1 MFDYLEPKTRSDL
14 VQLLAKHPHSDELD
28 AALELLTNLRVPANS
43 LYGLVYYKLQ
53 LEPSSDLKTII
64 DRLNILDLSKE
75 FAANPEN
82 EKKIYRELFI
92 TLGSSIDVLII
103 KLAMELAFLRVN
115 KANVSEEL
123 QAVAKL
129 SQDIYAPLCHRLGL
143 GEMKIEFEDLSLYI
157 LNQESFF
164 EIAGKLQLKKTEREH
179 LVAKMIEL
187 IEKQIDQ
194 TIEDYRIF
202 GRSKHIYSIYN
213 KMVKSQKQYEE
224 LLDLLA
230 IRIICKSEVECY
242 TILGLIHQLF
252 PPLDN
257 RFKDYISRPKPNMY
271 QSLHT
276 TVKGIDDFVF
286 EIQIRTE
293 EMDRIAELG
302 VAAHFTYKEGGNQKN
317 DVAKK
322 LTNLKNFI
330 ASGDFE
336 TEDYQ
341 NILMQDILDDQIY
354 VLTPARKIMSLP
366 KGATV
371 VDFAFKIHTNVGEKM
386 VGAKINDKIANYSQ
400 GLKTNDVVEILTK
413 SNAPGPNETWLD
425 YCVTTHARNKVR
437 SYLKKKADRN
447 DETKVERGKE
457 LFYKEVDKRKLDRK
471 ILDDQKRKNEI
482 FKQFK
487 VSSIYELFANIAD
500 HKTSASD
507 VLSFLK
513 REREKDNGDKQIKF
527 VTDLKTSSSV
537 IIPGA
542 EDIKYELAKCCM
554 PVYGDDIVARAKTG
568 VAFKIH
574 RTQCKEAQDR
584 VLDAHWNR
592 NSLNK
597 NTYATNLKIVA
608 MNHDR
613 ILNDII
619 NMLSTSNVGVID
631 FKKSQSTDL
640 VTMVI
645 TISVYDVAHI
655 DVAIANINK
664 NSLVKT
670 IQRV

>member
-230 IRIICKSEVECY
+230 IRIICKSKVECY

-554 PVYGDDIVARAKTG
+554 PVYGDDIVARAKNG

>member
-1 MFDYLEPKTRSDL
+1 MFDYLEENEANEIANLLQTCQDNPEIKIATE
-14 VQLLAKHPHSDELD
+14 LLAGLHVPATSLLAIIYYQKQLPPTAELESIITRLKV
-28 AALELLTNLRVPANS
+28 LELS
-43 LYGLVYYKLQ
+43 
-53 LEPSSDLKTII
+53 E
-64 DRLNILDLSKE
+64 E
-75 FAANPEN
+75 FATNPEN

-103 KLAMELAFLRVN
+103 KLAMELAYLRYN
-115 KANVSEEL
+115 KGEDNDKIR
-123 QAVAKL
+123 AVAKL

-143 GEMKIEFEDLSLYI
+143 GEMKIEFEDLSLYV
-157 LNQESFF
+157 LDPDNFF
-164 EIAGKLQLKKTEREH
+164 EIVRKLQLKKNEREQI
-179 LVAKMIEL
+179 VTDMIEI
-187 IEKQIDQ
+187 IEKDINEV
-194 TIEDYRIF
+194 IPHYRIF

-213 KMVKSQKQYEE
+213 KMKKSQKQYEE

-230 IRIICKSEVECY
+230 IRIVCQTEVECY
-242 TILGLIHQLF
+242 TILGMIHQLF

-276 TVKGIDDFVF
+276 TVKGINETVF

-293 EMDRIAELG
+293 EMDKIAELG
-302 VAAHFTYKEGGNQKN
+302 VAAHFAYKEGSSAKN

-322 LTNLKNFI
+322 LTNLKDFI

-336 TEDYQ
+336 AEDYQ
-341 NILMQDILDDQIY
+341 NILRQDILDDQIY
-354 VLTPARKIMSLP
+354 VLTPARKIMALP

-386 VGAKINDKIANYSQ
+386 VGAKINDKIANYGQ
-400 GLKTNDVVEILTK
+400 ELKTNDVIEILTK

-425 YCVTTHARNKVR
+425 YCVSTHARNKVR
-437 SYLKKKADRN
+437 SYLKKKADSN
-447 DETKVERGKE
+447 NETKIERGKE
-457 LFYKEVDKRKLDRK
+457 LFYKEAEKRKVERR

-507 VLSFLK
+507 VINFLN
-513 REREKDNGDKQIKF
+513 RERENDNQPKQIRF

-542 EDIKYELAKCCM
+542 EEIKYELAKCCM

-568 VAFKIH
+568 VAFKVH
-574 RTQCKEAQDR
+574 RQGCKEATDR
-584 VLDAHWNR
+584 CIDAHWNR

-597 NTYATNLKIVA
+597 NTYGTNLKVVA
-608 MNHDR
+608 INHER

-631 FKKSQSTDL
+631 FKKSVSSDL
-640 VTMVI
+640 ITMVI
-645 TISVYDVAHI
+645 TVSVYDVAHI
-655 DVAIANINK
+655 DVAIANIKK

-670 IQRV
+670 IVRV